1 MNGNSIFGYT
11 VQVSVRCCMI
21 ACPIE
26 CNKIICL
33 KTELIRFFC
42 MLRVQDVINLVVGD
56 VGTEVQITF
65 QADRGMPLVTTSPF
79 QVGDL
84 KSSSNICFNEA
95 TTAFM

>member
-1 MNGNSIFGYT
+1 
-11 VQVSVRCCMI
+11 MI
-21 ACPIE
+21 ACSIE
-26 CNKIICL
+26 CHNLICL
-33 KTELIRFFC
+33 KIDLNRFFG
-42 MLRVQDVINLVVGD
+42 MLQVQDVINLVVGD

-84 KSSSNICFNEA
+84 KSLSNICFSEA